1 MVLFSTILIVIAAII
16 LIVRRVDVRLVLI
29 IAGVL
34 LSALVGVPTKILDV
48 FQGVM
53 SRGEIIGPICTAM
66 GYAFVLRYTGCDT
79 EMVRLLVHPLRKVSW
94 ALVPGG
100 IMIGFVTNMAIT
112 SQTAAAAAVGP
123 ILVPLLIAAGFT
135 PVSAGATLLIGCS
148 VGGNLFNPGE
158 PDIVTVKAVTGAGVA
173 DVIDQAL
180 VPTLL
185 SCAAA
190 IVSLMIVLHRRGSLI
205 PSGHQTMDAAT
216 EERPNVVRA
225 LLAPL
230 PVLLL
235 LLLQPR
241 FALVPMIQQI
251 WPHGIAVSAVMLI
264 CTMLVIVVT
273 AADIRSFGRHAS
285 AVTVEFFSG
294 MGYAFTNVISVI
306 IAASCF
312 LAGLEAV
319 GAIGQLTGLIASSP
333 ATATVL
339 SPTLTWILAVIS
351 GSGTAPSVA
360 FSQAVLPSLVASGNV
375 LQAITL
381 GVFGAIGAS
390 IGRTMSPVSA
400 VMHFSSTVSGASVAE
415 LVRLVWFP
423 MVAALIATILYG
435 LVFS

>member
-1 MVLFSTILIVIAAII
+1 MVLLATILIVGAAIT
-16 LIVRRVDVRLVLI
+16 LIVRRVDGRLVLI
-29 IAGVL
+29 VAGAL
-34 LSALVGVPTKILDV
+34 LTALMGAPTKILDA

-53 SRGEIIGPICTAM
+53 SRGDIIGPICTAM
-66 GYAFVLRYTGCDT
+66 GYAFVLRFTGCDT
-79 EMVRLLVHPLRKVSW
+79 EMVRLLVRPLRRVSW

-123 ILVPLLIAAGFT
+123 ILVPLMVAAGFS
-135 PVSAGATLLIGCS
+135 PVVSGATLLIGCS

-158 PDIVTVKAVTGAGVA
+158 PDIVAVKGATGVPMES
-173 DVIDQAL
+173 VIDAAV

-185 SCAAA
+185 AAGVA
-190 IVSLMIVLHRRGSLI
+190 IIALMILVHRRGYHTGGVTAGTDEVAEGPVSAL
-205 PSGHQTMDAAT
+205 
-216 EERPNVVRA
+216 RA

-235 LLLQPR
+235 FLLQPR
-241 FALVPMIQQI
+241 FNLIPVVQQI
-251 WPHGIAVSAVMLI
+251 WPNGIAVSAIMII
-264 CTMLVIVVT
+264 CTALVMIVT
-273 AADIRSFGRHAS
+273 TSDWRSFGRHSS
-285 AVTVEFFSG
+285 AITVEFFSG

-306 IAASCF
+306 IAATCF

-319 GAIGQLTGLIASSP
+319 GAIRQFTGLLSGSP
-333 ATATVL
+333 ALAAVL
-339 SPTLTWILAVIS
+339 SPALTWILAVIS

-360 FSQAVLPSLVASGNV
+360 FSQAVLPALSISGSLG
-375 LQAITL
+375 QAVML

-400 VMHFSSTVSGASVAE
+400 VMHFSSTISGAGVTE
-415 LVRLVWFP
+415 LVRLVWIP
-423 MVAALIATILYG
+423 MVAALLSTILYG